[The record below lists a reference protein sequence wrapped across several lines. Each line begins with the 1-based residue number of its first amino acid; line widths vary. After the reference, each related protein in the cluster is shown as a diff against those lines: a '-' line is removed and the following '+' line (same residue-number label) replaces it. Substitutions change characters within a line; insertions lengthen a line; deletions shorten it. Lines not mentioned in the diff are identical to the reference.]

1 MQKKQFFKNC
11 LGKLLLKI
19 DNFVQLSTISD
30 HDRKIYKTF
39 GGKNSIQN
47 KPLPISDFINLN

>member
-39 GGKNSIQN
+39 GGKHSIQN
-47 KPLPISDFINLN
+47 KP